1 MKTKK
6 CTDCD
11 ENHLILYRIQIE
23 KSGKWFFVC
32 KNCIENTPT
41 QTPLPLRWYMEW
53 KTTLTEEKNQL
64 YEKYFYFNLRLK
76 S

>member
-1 MKTKK
+1 MKTKI

-32 KNCIENTPT
+32 KNCIEKHQPKPHYRYGGTWNGK
-41 QTPLPLRWYMEW
+41 RH
-53 KTTLTEEKNQL
+53 
-64 YEKYFYFNLRLK
+64 
-76 S
+76 